1 MTPWFAATERFD
13 PRAGEAWAKYIAWSG
28 LTQLEELVSLDCM
41 LNPPV
46 FKEMKDEYWAHAVN
60 EDFMFGYFL
69 DLDFLRAQLAGAEN
83 YNLLCVYRNPES
95 EPTMPKFEGL
105 GFALLGYDLVDVEG
119 GVSALTNCGGFP
131 DVFGNAEI
139 SPKGLLNSHA
149 RAVEVQAKLRQLHP
163 EEHHADCHVW
173 AIGRAIEL

>member
-13 PRAGEAWAKYIAWSG
+13 PLTGEAWEKYVAWSG
-28 LTQLEELVSLDCM
+28 LTQLEELVSLDSM

-46 FKEMKDEYWAHAVN
+46 LKEMKDEYWPHVVN
-60 EDFMFGYFL
+60 EDFMFGFFL
-69 DLDFLRAQLAGAEN
+69 DLAFLRAQLADAQN
-83 YNLLCVYRNPES
+83 YNLLCVYRDPDA
-95 EPTMPKFEGL
+95 EPTLPSLEGL
-105 GFALLGYDLVDVEG
+105 SFEFLGYDLVDVEG

-131 DVFGNAEI
+131 DVFRNHEI
-139 SPKGLLNSHA
+139 SAKGLLKSYE

-173 AIGRAIEL
+173 AIARAVEL